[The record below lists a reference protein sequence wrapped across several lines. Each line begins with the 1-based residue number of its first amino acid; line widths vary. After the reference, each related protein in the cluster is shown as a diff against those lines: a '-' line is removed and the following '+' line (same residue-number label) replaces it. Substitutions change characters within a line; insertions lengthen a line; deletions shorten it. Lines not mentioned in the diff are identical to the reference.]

1 MPFFTYILKNKL
13 TNKYYTG
20 STENLEK
27 RLERHNAGYV
37 KSTKS
42 GAPNWK
48 IVYYETFENRS
59 EAQTREMAIKAKKS
73 RKYIEYLV
81 SSSAR

>member
-1 MPFFTYILKNKL
+1 MGFYTYILKNNL

-27 RLERHNAGYV
+27 RLERHNSGYV

-48 IVYYETFENRS
+48 IVYYEVYETRS
-59 EAQTREMAIKAKKS
+59 EAQFREMAIKAKKS
-73 RKYIEYLV
+73 RKYIEFLING
-81 SSSAR
+81 